1 MRLVGL
7 VGLVGLMR
15 LIRLN
20 EIDKID
26 EIDELGVE
34 INLILP
40 IYVFQSWFFNLVFQ
54 SYSPNLIPPILFPQ
68 SYSPNLGSPILFFQS
83 WFSNLK
89 TKNNEKNLLPI

>member
-1 MRLVGL
+1 MGL
-7 VGLVGLMR
+7 NEIGWIGW
-15 LIRLN
+15 IGGID

-68 SYSPNLGSPILFFQS
+68 S
-83 WFSNLK
+83 WFSNFI
-89 TKNNEKNLLPI
+89 LPILVLQSKN